1 MNYIDQL
8 NTTCLTTLGK
18 DECWSLAAYLETGG
32 YQSWEKVLSGE
43 LAIAEIIDVVK
54 ASGLRGRGGAG
65 FPTGVKWTFMPK
77 DFSGQ
82 KYLVCNSDESEP
94 GTCHDRD
101 ILRFNPHALIEG
113 MAIAAYA
120 MGATVA
126 YNYVRGEFMDEPFP
140 RFEAALAEAY
150 AAGLLGKNLRGSGI
164 DVDMHGFLGAGAYIC
179 GEETGLLESLEGK
192 PGRPR
197 FKPPFPANFGLYG
210 KPTTVNNC
218 QTLASVPA
226 IIRNGADWFKDMGPE
241 GSGGTMIFS
250 VGACRQPG

>member
-101 ILRFNPHALIEG
+101 ILRFNPA
-113 MAIAAYA
+113 
-120 MGATVA
+120 
-126 YNYVRGEFMDEPFP
+126 R
-140 RFEAALAEAY
+140 
-150 AAGLLGKNLRGSGI
+150 
-164 DVDMHGFLGAGAYIC
+164 
-179 GEETGLLESLEGK
+179 
-192 PGRPR
+192 
-197 FKPPFPANFGLYG
+197 
-210 KPTTVNNC
+210 
-218 QTLASVPA
+218 
-226 IIRNGADWFKDMGPE
+226 AD
-241 GSGGTMIFS
+241 
-250 VGACRQPG
+250 